1 MQIQLFYIPVAEQG
15 ELLSEMNKFLGT
27 HKVLEVE
34 QKFYQN
40 EKGAYWCFCVRTITG
55 VAQFTGS
62 FNNKVKVDYKQVLT
76 ADEFEIFSKLRE
88 CRKKIAFEW
97 FSKSLMPD
105 YKLSLFSRG
114 TYYDKGS
121 FFDKRSYYEL
131 SRMYKKGKAIQ
142 KDNQKAEEL
151 MNSYKSNQE
160 F

>member
-88 CRKKIAFEW
+88 CRKKIATDDAVPAYDVFTDEE
-97 FSKSLMPD
+97 LAGIA
-105 YKLSLFSRG
+105 KLSELTVTSLSTITG
-114 TYYDKGS
+114 IGSKKIEKYGKLIVETINSKTDNNEKGV
-121 FFDKRSYYEL
+121 
-131 SRMYKKGKAIQ
+131 
-142 KDNQKAEEL
+142 
-151 MNSYKSNQE
+151 
-160 F
+160 